1 MYRPFAIQKMKL
13 QGKVAV
19 ITGGGTGM
27 GRAICEI
34 FAQEGAK
41 VIVNYNESREASEE
55 VAKATGG
62 EAYQASVADDGQVR
76 GMMRHV
82 EEKWGRLDILVNN
95 AGWTKRTP
103 HHLLEDLTEEIWDH
117 TLNTNLRGTFYC
129 SRAAAPLLRRQ
140 KGASIINVSSVAPY
154 AGDGS
159 TIVYAASKA
168 GVLSMT
174 KSFARVMAPDVRVNC
189 IAPGLVQTR
198 FAGWPPET
206 FTAGAEKAP
215 LKRITTPEEI
225 GKAALFLA
233 ADATSMT
240 GETIRVDSGVLA
252 LRHA

>member
-1 MYRPFAIQKMKL
+1 MKL
-13 QGKVAV
+13 QGKVAIV
-19 ITGGGTGM
+19 TGGGTGM
-27 GRAICEI
+27 GRAICEL

-55 VAKATGG
+55 VAGSIGG

-76 GMMRHV
+76 GMMQDV
-82 EEKWGRLDILVNN
+82 EARYGRLDILINN
-95 AGWTKRTP
+95 AGWSKRTP
-103 HHLLEDLTEEIWDH
+103 HHLLEDLTEEIWDR

-129 SRAAAPLLRRQ
+129 SRAAAPLLRKQ
-140 KGASIINVSSVAPY
+140 KGACIINISSVAPY
-154 AGDGS
+154 TGEGS
-159 TIVYAASKA
+159 TIIYAASKA

-189 IAPGLVQTR
+189 IAPGLVHTR

-206 FTAGAEKAP
+206 FTTGAEQSP

-240 GETIRVDSGVLA
+240 GETIRVDAGVIA
-252 LRHA
+252 LRRA